1 MFSIH
6 MGVPEM
12 EDFWN
17 CLTERVSSGK
27 ASKVEVKQ
35 YHLIGKALVLLSNN
49 PRHPSLKSHEIDVL
63 SARYGKKV
71 WCSYLQ
77 NQTPAAG
84 RLFWAYGPEKEDIT
98 IIAIEPHPNDSKN
111 NAYKK
116 ITLSL
121 MQARSEDNI

>member
-6 MGVPEM
+6 IGVPEM

-17 CLTERVSSGK
+17 HLTERVSSGK
-27 ASKVEVKQ
+27 ASKGEVKQ
-35 YHLIGKALVLLSNN
+35 YFLIGKALVLLSNN

-63 SARYGKKV
+63 SARYGTKV

-77 NQTPAAG
+77 NQVPAAG
-84 RLFWAYGPEKEDIT
+84 RLFWAYGPKKEDIT
-98 IIAIEPHPNDSKN
+98 IVAIEPHPNDRKN

-121 MQARSEDNI
+121 MQARDEE